1 MLSCGDEW
9 CCDRSMISAFLES
22 RVQTSRLEHS
32 VFFYQTLT
40 STDAP
45 SGTSPCI
52 NPFESVLNFYLIF
65 LDKGWVFWRSLGR
78 KEAYKCQC
86 LIAKLQAA
94 QQGSGEMEQRK
105 WHFVVETFNHSDS
118 CHSGHYELIPG
129 WQVTTSGPKEHLSHT
144 SVAVS
149 VFKNR
154 PCQSWSWSK
163 GYELTGKFASRSV
176 NVTFVNLN
184 LRTTI

>member
-1 MLSCGDEW
+1 MWRWMMRWQIKESCLSQ
-9 CCDRSMISAFLES
+9 SPNLSPSTF
-22 RVQTSRLEHS
+22 S

-40 STDAP
+40 SAGAP

-52 NPFESVLNFYLIF
+52 NLLESALNFYLIF

-78 KEAYKCQC
+78 REASKCQW

-105 WHFVVETFNHSDS
+105 WHFVVETFNGSDS
-118 CHSGHYELIPG
+118 CRCGHYELIAG
-129 WQVTTSGPKEHLSHT
+129 WLMKTSGPKEHLSLT
-144 SVAVS
+144 SVSVS

-154 PCQSWSWSK
+154 PCQSWSGSG
-163 GYELTGKFASRSV
+163 GYELKGKFASRSV
-176 NVTFVNLN
+176 NVTFVNWN
-184 LRTTI
+184 VRTTI